1 MPSTVEQLDC
11 IFKPSSMAIIG
22 ASDNIAK
29 WGYMMVE
36 RPLRT
41 GYQGKIHPVN
51 PQGGKLLDL
60 PCYRSV
66 KDIPGPVELA
76 VITVQAAHVPAVMQ
90 ECVEKGIRGAILISA
105 GFAETGSEGK
115 ALQERV
121 MGIAADG
128 GIRCVGPN
136 CMGIWSAAACL
147 NNAFEQAPRQGYI
160 TFISQSGTFGGYMA
174 DMAGTKGYG
183 LRAFISI
190 GNQADLSVADYIEYF
205 SHDEETRVIIL
216 YLEGIKDGRRFFD
229 VCRETVKRKP
239 IILYKGGS
247 SLAGARATMSH
258 TASIAGSDL
267 VFQSACEQLGLIRAE
282 ESFQTFDLAVAFL
295 ASPLPP
301 GNRIGVLGTG
311 GQGVVSTDACQK
323 LGLEV
328 PELDKLTCAAL
339 FKMLPAHAPP
349 PTNPV
354 DFAGSYR
361 TAMDE
366 ANVVETLLKLKY
378 IDGVI
383 SNVPINPFV
392 WGLKLDNLPA
402 DVLDKLKKLTDEGTK
417 RFCELPRIYGKP
429 IVCVR
434 WYSDI
439 KADPVADA
447 LKDSG
452 IPVYDTPEQ
461 CARAMAV
468 MARYSRLRRSHAK

>member
-1 MPSTVEQLDC
+1 LSSTIKQLDS
-11 IFKPSSMAIIG
+11 IFKPASIAIIG

-41 GYQGKIHPVN
+41 GYKGAIHPVN
-51 PQGGKLLDL
+51 PQGGKLLGL

-66 KDIPGPVELA
+66 KDIPGPVDLA
-76 VITVQAAHVPAVMQ
+76 VVTVQAAHVPAVMQ
-90 ECVEKGIRGAILISA
+90 ECVEKGIKGAILISA

-115 ALQERV
+115 ILQEKVLR
-121 MGIAADG
+121 IAASG

-147 NNAFEQAPRQGYI
+147 NNAFEQAPKSGHI
-160 TFISQSGTFGGYMA
+160 SFISQSGTFGGYMA
-174 DMAGTKGYG
+174 DMAGSKGFG
-183 LRAFISI
+183 LRAFISV
-190 GNQADLSVADYIEYF
+190 GNQADLTVADYIEYF
-205 SHDEETRVIIL
+205 SHDDDTLVIIL
-216 YLEGIKDGRRFFD
+216 YLEGIKDGRRLFQ
-229 VCRETVKRKP
+229 VCEDTLKKKP
-239 IILYKGGS
+239 IVLYKGGS
-247 SLAGARATMSH
+247 SPAGARATMSH

-267 VFQSACEQLGLIRAE
+267 IFQSFCEQLGIIRAE
-282 ESFQTFDLAVAFL
+282 ESFQTFDIAVAYL

-301 GNRIGVLGTG
+301 GKRIGILGTG

-328 PELDKLTCAAL
+328 PELDKDTCAKLA
-339 FKMLPAHAPP
+339 KMLPPHAPP
-349 PTNPV
+349 PNNPV

-366 ANVVETLLKLKY
+366 ANVVETLLKLDY

-402 DVLDKLKKLTDEGTK
+402 DVLDKLKRLTDEGTK
-417 RFCELPRIYGKP
+417 RFCELPYIYRKP
-429 IVCVR
+429 IVWVR

-439 KADPVADA
+439 RQDPVADA
-447 LKDSG
+447 LKNSG
-452 IPVYDTPEQ
+452 VPVYDTPEQ
-461 CARAMAV
+461 CARAMAAL
-468 MARYSRLRRSHAK
+468 ARYARLRRL